1 MISIAAG
8 GGSLRQDVQEGI
20 EREIEYR
27 LGNGDSDGALARWQK
42 ELLLLVISAVNGNA
56 CLSQLHARAAVK
68 AGASLAQVRDTIFYV
83 ELTGMV
89 KWVMVGYGAY
99 KAGESELP
107 ESERSNAHREAF
119 AGREQRFEEIKAYL
133 SKDGRSDVSEQWMT
147 LAREAPGILDGYIRM
162 RETFVKPDPEG
173 SLSKRFMELV
183 IIAAD
188 IAQSHPY
195 GAVRH
200 TARFVQSGGTVAELV
215 EAVALAAV
223 TCGVQSYKNCGRDVI
238 EAAEKA

>member
-1 MISIAAG
+1 MISVAAG
-8 GGSLRQDVQEGI
+8 GGSIRQDVQEGI
-20 EREIEYR
+20 EREINYR
-27 LGNGDSDGALARWQK
+27 LGNGDSASALERWQK
-42 ELLLLVISAVNGNA
+42 ELLMLVITAVNGNA

-68 AGASLAQVRDTIFYV
+68 AGATLAQVRDTILYI

-99 KAGESELP
+99 KAGEAELP
-107 ESERSNAHREAF
+107 ESQRASANQEAF
-119 AGREQRFEEIKAYL
+119 AGREQRFEEIKSYL

-162 RETFVKPDPEG
+162 RESFVKPDPEG
-173 SLSKRFMELV
+173 ALTKKFMELV

-188 IAQSHPY
+188 IAQLHPH

-200 TARFVQSGGTVAELV
+200 TARYVKSGGTVAELV
-215 EAVALAAV
+215 EAVALAAL
-223 TCGVQSYKNCGRDVI
+223 TCGVQTYKNCGRDVI
-238 EAAEKA
+238 EAAESA